1 MTQSVLFAL
10 PPILLPNIALAEGP
24 GIGTDLPKVQRE
36 VDAMQRDGRWQ
47 KLMADGQANKRAF
60 EAMTQ
65 AEQQAQPRVIFRAS
79 RPTRQRRGR

>member
-1 MTQSVLFAL
+1 
-10 PPILLPNIALAEGP
+10 
-24 GIGTDLPKVQRE
+24 VQRE
-36 VDAMQRDGRWQ
+36 VEAMQRDGRWQ